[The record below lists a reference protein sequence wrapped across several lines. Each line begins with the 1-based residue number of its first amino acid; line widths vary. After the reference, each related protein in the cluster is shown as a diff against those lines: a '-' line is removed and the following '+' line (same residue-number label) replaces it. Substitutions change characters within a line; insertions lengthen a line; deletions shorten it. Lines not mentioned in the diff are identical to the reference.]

1 MALPEIKIIIS
12 AVGDKLDA
20 GVKSAERRLDGLRG
34 ASDRAAARLA
44 TLGDRLDRLG
54 RHMSVVSAGIVAG
67 GGAIFALAQKAAA
80 AGDEI
85 GDLSAAAG
93 VSTDYFQEMTFA
105 LEQAADMTDE
115 EVAAAMSKLT
125 RTLGEAQGG
134 SKAATEALKKLGYSE
149 KEIAAGTITTEEA
162 MDRFV
167 TTVSGMK
174 TPTEA
179 SALAVDLLGKSGAKT
194 GAMLAGTGD
203 NVQNLRD
210 RAREL
215 GVVLSDRA
223 IKASEDFSDSM
234 VELKSMA
241 EAAFVKIGSELLPL
255 FTETLVPALRDKVI
269 PAVMALGDHIA
280 DWVAWFNDLPSGIKT
295 AIGGFAAL
303 AAALGPVLM
312 VAGALASGLS
322 ALAMF
327 ISPIGVVIAA
337 VGALAAAWIAFG
349 DDIIRVVGEAVDFV
363 LQKFDELLAK
373 LKEVKTWVENVGKA
387 FTDMLPKQ
395 NAFMAAAGNPGVG
408 AAGAGGWAADAA
420 ANWLYGDPGG
430 AGGNS
435 TGRNGMGSQSGGG
448 MSSVG
453 YNMAGGLVDGFVAG
467 MGERWPELLETL
479 ERVTTVA
486 REVFQVNSP
495 SKVFAQIGA
504 WLGQGLA
511 DGIGS
516 STGVV
521 ADAIGKTAKIAT
533 DATQS
538 MASRILSTMG
548 ELFRGSKAIAI
559 AQALV
564 NTWEGA
570 TQALKLP
577 WPENLLAFGKTLA
590 TGLQAVRNIR
600 GTNVG
605 SGSGGGAASGSAGG
619 GAEAAPPQMVQ
630 TFNFSVQ
637 NDPFGI
643 GEGIVRQLSAALNNA
658 SRSGVL
664 VRSRVN

>member
-44 TLGDRLDRLG
+44 TLGDRMDRLG

-105 LEQAADMTDE
+105 LEQAAAMTDE

-134 SKAATEALKKLGYSE
+134 SKSATEALKKLGYTE

-167 TTVSGMK
+167 TTVGGMK

-223 IKASEDFSDSM
+223 VKAAGEFENSM
-234 VELKSMA
+234 DDLKSMA
-241 EAAFVKIGSELLPL
+241 QAAMIKIGTELLPL
-255 FTETLVPALRDKVI
+255 FTDTLVPALRDTVI
-269 PAVMALGDHIA
+269 PAVMALGDKIGE
-280 DWVAWFNDLPSGIKT
+280 WVAWFNNLPDPIKNAVGYIT
-295 AIGGFAAL
+295 AAFAVGGPVILAIGNIATAFSAIIASTGPIGLFI
-303 AAALGPVLM
+303 AAA
-312 VAGALASGLS
+312 ATAY
-322 ALAMF
+322 
-327 ISPIGVVIAA
+327 A
-337 VGALAAAWIAFG
+337 VWQTWG
-349 DDIIRVVGEAVDFV
+349 DDIKRVVGAAVDFV
-363 LQKFDELLAK
+363 MQKFDQLLEK

-435 TGRNGMGSQSGGG
+435 TGRNGMGSQSGSG

-479 ERVTTVA
+479 EMVTTAA